1 MKKKQIIQC
10 LKCLRGSGARPD
22 GTPSPFVPTCD
33 CSDRAQYTQDHT
45 TCPEYQEGE
54 LPAFTLLGGYTVVY
68 LTTDYD
74 SLCADC
80 AGEEALEDII
90 SWYLA
95 EECDTEEALY
105 CDECGMKLKEEWA

>member
-10 LKCLRGSGARPD
+10 LKCLRGSGVRPE
-22 GTPSPFVPTCD
+22 GMESESISTCD
-33 CSDRAQYTQDHT
+33 RASKVHP
-45 TCPEYQEGE
+45 CPGYQEGE
-54 LPAFTLLGGYTVVY
+54 FPAFTLLGGYTVVY

-105 CDECGMKLKEEWA
+105 CDECGMKLKEEEV